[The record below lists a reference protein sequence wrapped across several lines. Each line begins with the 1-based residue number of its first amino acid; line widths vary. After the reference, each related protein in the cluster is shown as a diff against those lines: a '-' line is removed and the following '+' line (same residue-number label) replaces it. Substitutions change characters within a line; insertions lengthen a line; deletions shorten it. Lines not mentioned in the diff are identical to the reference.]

1 MPAISGSGYYGFKVI
16 GTLKLLSGLIA
27 ARRGNRGHALPRS

>member
-1 MPAISGSGYYGFKVI
+1 MPARSTPGYLGFKVI

-27 ARRGNRGHALPRS
+27 LVVGTGGHPLPRS